1 MPKKNAP
8 KNLNII
14 LDQSA
19 SYWRPTD
26 YLKYFDDLKIISE
39 NRDPRS
45 IYYSMSSRNSKAYPS
60 SNITT
65 FAKWYK
71 QIRNNQLKIKIKMY
85 ISFNMKNF

>member
-26 YLKYFDDLKIISE
+26 YLKYFDDLKIIII

-45 IYYSMSSRNSKAYPS
+45 IYYSRFRNSKACSS

-71 QIRNNQLKIKIKMY
+71 QIRNNQLKIKIKIY
-85 ISFNMKNF
+85 ILCNMKNF